1 MSCSDFLVPDDMSV
15 ESARDALVRHLD
27 VRCGA
32 LRKGDRTFHDTFDG
46 RLYAAGVSLVHE
58 DGEWALV
65 EMQSGSVRARL
76 HAPAPTQPLFA
87 RDLGGGALRESV
99 LPITDVRALLPLAR
113 LQVAER
119 TLAVLDSEGKT
130 VVRGSLIKSVLLEPS
145 TADRALRP
153 RLALSAVRGYDNEL
167 RRLRQALAQELG
179 FEPAD
184 RPLFVEAVRA
194 AGGTPGGIS
203 SKVDAG
209 LSYDQRADT
218 AVVAVLRRL
227 VEVIEANLEGTI
239 ADIDPEFLHD
249 LRVSIR
255 RSRSVQD
262 ELRGVFSREL
272 AHFRGEFRWLA
283 QITGDARDLDV
294 YVTEFDAYRLML
306 PEATRPD
313 LDPLLELL
321 RIRRMTARDEM
332 VRALTGERAASLFT
346 EWSTFLSVLE
356 TTSDEERPEAARPIG
371 ELTGERTR
379 KLYERLLRMG
389 GAIDQSSPAEEYH
402 DLRKKGKEL
411 RYLLDLFAAPL
422 YPSQVVAEML
432 KALKGMQ
439 DTLGRHQDRDLQAA
453 MLTALTD
460 DVAGLPGGPRAL
472 MAMGMLVGQLCQ
484 DALSARR
491 EFTERFAAFAS
502 KGQRQL
508 VKQTFG

>member
-1 MSCSDFLVPDDMSV
+1 MSV
-15 ESARDALVRHLD
+15 ESARDVLVRHLD

-46 RLYAAGVSLVHE
+46 RLFAAGVSLVHE

-65 EMQSGSVRARL
+65 EMQSGWVRARL
-76 HAPAPTQPLFA
+76 HAPAPTPPLFA
-87 RDLGGGALRESV
+87 HDLEGGALRESV

-119 TLAVLDSEGKT
+119 TVAVLDSEGKT
-130 VVRGSLIKSVLLEPS
+130 VVRGSLIKAVLLEP
-145 TADRALRP
+145 TTGDRVLRP

-167 RRLRQALAQELG
+167 RRIRQALAHELG
-179 FEPAD
+179 FQPAG
-184 RPLFVEAVRA
+184 RPLFVEAVSA
-194 AGGTPGGIS
+194 AGGTPGGIA
-203 SKVDAG
+203 SKVEVS
-209 LSYDQRADT
+209 LSYEQRADA

-262 ELRGVFSREL
+262 ELRGVFPPREL

-283 QITGDARDLDV
+283 QITGEARDLDV
-294 YVTEFDAYRLML
+294 SVTEFDAYRLML

-332 VRALTGERAASLFT
+332 VRALTGERAAALFR

-356 TTSDEERPEAARPIG
+356 TISDEEQREAARPIG
-371 ELTGERTR
+371 ELTGERIR

-453 MLTALTD
+453 MLTALSD
-460 DVAGLPGGPRAL
+460 DVAGLRGGPRAL
-472 MAMGMLVGQLCQ
+472 MAMGMLVGRLCE

-491 EFTERFAAFAS
+491 EFAERFGAFAS